1 MIKNYFLAIF
11 LLSIII
17 KVHSQEQVNNNT
29 KKEELIHIESFE
41 EVLVNDNFNY
51 LVDENN
57 TYASVEEEPQFK
69 GGENEF
75 LKFVDS
81 IIVLP
86 KEIIEEEVSG
96 NKCYVSFIV
105 DEKGEISNIEI
116 ARGILD
122 CDACN
127 IEAIRIIEQS
137 KDKWSPA
144 KVNGKPVKYRHI
156 QIIKFN
162 LK

>member
-1 MIKNYFLAIF
+1 MKKIILFMI
-11 LLSIII
+11 LSIII
-17 KVHSQEQVNNNT
+17 KINAQEVVSCEEPSKT
-29 KKEELIHIESFE
+29 KS
-41 EVLVNDNFNY
+41 VMTNF
-51 LVDENN
+51 VD
-57 TYASVEEEPQFK
+57 EEPQFK
-69 GGENEF
+69 GGQNEF

-105 DEKGEISNIEI
+105 DEKGEISNIKI

-162 LK
+162 IKQ

>member
-41 EVLVNDNFNY
+41 EVFVSDT
-51 LVDENN
+51 NN
-57 TYASVEEEPQFK
+57 YASVDEEPQFK
-69 GGENEF
+69 GGQNEF

-137 KDKWSPA
+137 KDKWTPA
-144 KVNGKPVKYRHI
+144 KLNGKPVKSKHI

>member
-1 MIKNYFLAIF
+1 MKKLHLLTIF
-11 LLSIII
+11 LLNIII
-17 KVHSQEQVNNNT
+17 NINSQEPVNYHIN
-29 KKEELIHIESFE
+29 KEEVIHIESFE
-41 EVLVNDNFNY
+41 EVFVSDT
-51 LVDENN
+51 NN
-57 TYASVEEEPQFK
+57 YASVDEEPQFK
-69 GGENEF
+69 GGQNEF

-105 DEKGEISNIEI
+105 DEKGEISNIKI

-162 LK
+162 LKQ